1 VLTRSQAR
9 TRGLA
14 RYFTGKPCARGHIA
28 ERMTC
33 SANCVRCKK
42 ITQARY
48 QATPKGRVARR
59 AAQARYSRTPL
70 GRERTWRYNQS
81 WKRREARDRYENSP
95 KGIAR
100 RLDYAA
106 RHLPSTTELLEWS
119 RRMPLQLPKRN
130 ERQAWAAYRVWRSGG
145 VKNPERP

>member
-1 VLTRSQAR
+1 MLGELRPVQKDHASALSGDAQGPRGAPGRSGALQPHAAR
-9 TRGLA
+9 A
-14 RYFTGKPCARGHIA
+14 RADMAH
-28 ERMTC
+28 
-33 SANCVRCKK
+33 
-42 ITQARY
+42 
-48 QATPKGRVARR
+48 
-59 AAQARYSRTPL
+59 
-70 GRERTWRYNQS
+70 NQS